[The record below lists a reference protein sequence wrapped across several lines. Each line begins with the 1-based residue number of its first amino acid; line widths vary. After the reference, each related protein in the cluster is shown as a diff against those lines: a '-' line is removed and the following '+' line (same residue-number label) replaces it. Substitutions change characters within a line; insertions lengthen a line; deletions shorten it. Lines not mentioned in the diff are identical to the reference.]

1 MKKLRLLIAS
11 LAVLF
16 LLSACDASGLYHF
29 TLVLEGEHQFTDGQ
43 RLPGSVLVLDGQV
56 DIDPGAQVAGSIFI
70 LEGLVN
76 LHGEVG
82 QDVTLVGGEL
92 NIGPEARI
100 LGNLRVGGGDLTLSE
115 QARIEGNVE
124 QSSSSLEIPASELS
138 ASRRRGS
145 WGGVLFNALLIGS
158 LAYALSRYLGRP
170 TRRVAEASLQH
181 PVVAVSM
188 GLLTG
193 VVGLSLLVLMAFT
206 IVLIPVSLLGLL
218 ILGLMVAF
226 GWAAMGAGAG
236 AWLTAKSGRKLPK
249 GVSDFLGAAL
259 LMLSLDLLSW
269 VPVIGAP
276 IAILITVNGLG
287 AVLLTRLGMVKF
299 IPAMDQEEDFSDTP

>member
-1 MKKLRLLIAS
+1 MKELRLLIAS
-11 LAVLF
+11 LAALF

-29 TLVLEGEHQFTDGQ
+29 TLVLEGNHQFTDGQ
-43 RLPGSVLVLDGQV
+43 RLPGSVLVMGGQV
-56 DIDPGAQVAGSIFI
+56 DIDPSAQVAGSIFI

-100 LGNLRVGGGDLTLSE
+100 LGSLRVGGGELTLSE
-115 QARIEGNVE
+115 QASIDGKVE

-138 ASRRRGS
+138 ASSRRGS
-145 WGGVLFNALLIGS
+145 WGGALFNALLIGG

-206 IVLIPVSLLGLL
+206 IVLIPVSLLGLFA
-218 ILGLMVAF
+218 LGLMVAF

-236 AWLTAKSGRKLPK
+236 AWIAVKFGLKLP
-249 GVSDFLGAAL
+249 VSVSAFAGAFL
-259 LMLSLDLLSW
+259 LMLVLDLLNW
-269 VPVIGAP
+269 IPVVGAP

-299 IPAMDQEEDFSDTP
+299 TPAMDQEEDFSDTP

>member
-11 LAVLF
+11 LAALF
-16 LLSACDASGLYHF
+16 LLSACDTSGLYHF

-43 RLPGSVLVLDGQV
+43 RLPGSVLVLGGQV
-56 DIDPGAQVAGSIFI
+56 DIDPTAQVAGSIFI

-92 NIGPEARI
+92 NIGPEAHI
-100 LGNLRVGGGDLTLSE
+100 LGSLRVGGGDLTLSE
-115 QARIEGNVE
+115 QARIDGKVE
-124 QSSSSLEIPASELS
+124 QSSSLEIPASELS
-138 ASRRRGS
+138 ASSRRGS
-145 WGGVLFNALLIGS
+145 WGGTLFNALLIGG

-206 IVLIPVSLLGLL
+206 IVLIPVSLLGLFA
-218 ILGLMVAF
+218 LGLMIAF

-236 AWLTAKSGRKLPK
+236 AWLAAKLGLKCS
-249 GVSDFLGAAL
+249 VSASAFAGAFL
-259 LMLSLDLLSW
+259 LMLALDLLNW
-269 VPVIGAP
+269 IPVVGAP
-276 IAILITVNGLG
+276 SAILISVNGLG

-299 IPAMDQEEDFSDTP
+299 IPAMDQEEDLSDSP